1 MIYDLRLMIAPAF
14 AGTLY
19 INYQKNDY
27 SFESLCLSAF
37 VAMSQLRKTNPI
49 YSFWM
54 SPRSFGF
61 IRGSLKSLW
70 KLTKM
75 LKILQ
80 KFTKTFKSWSKSVP
94 KNQINRVHWW
104 FHLKKQTQFAARRHE
119 HKYRIYIGI
128 REYISSSESR
138 KTKPIQTQF
147 RLIRAPASFCPWAG
161 RSRW

>member
-61 IRGSLKSLW
+61 IRGSLKSL
-70 KLTKM
+70 
-75 LKILQ
+75 
-80 KFTKTFKSWSKSVP
+80 
-94 KNQINRVHWW
+94 
-104 FHLKKQTQFAARRHE
+104 
-119 HKYRIYIGI
+119 
-128 REYISSSESR
+128 
-138 KTKPIQTQF
+138 
-147 RLIRAPASFCPWAG
+147 
-161 RSRW
+161 